1 MQLVPTGD
9 LLASAQQAVEA
20 WSPLAAH
27 PNLVVPRHAFV
38 SAEIDATP
46 ALFLVHELHPA
57 AVRVPHFTLQSS
69 PDICKS
75 IRMPI
80 AATAP

>member
-57 AVRVPHFTLQSS
+57 AVRAPTSNSAPCQTSASRS
-69 PDICKS
+69 PSPCCAS
-75 IRMPI
+75 
-80 AATAP
+80 AP